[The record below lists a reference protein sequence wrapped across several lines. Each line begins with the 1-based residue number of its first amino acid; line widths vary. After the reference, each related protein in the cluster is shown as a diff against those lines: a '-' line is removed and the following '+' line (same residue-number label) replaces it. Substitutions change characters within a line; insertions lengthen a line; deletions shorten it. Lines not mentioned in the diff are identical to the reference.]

1 MLGILA
7 NGEQGEDLAFIRDI
21 VSRIAD
27 RGDVQLRRVSKFDTP
42 RLDS

>member
-7 NGEQGEDLAFIRDI
+7 NGGQGEDLEFIRDI
-21 VSRIAD
+21 VSRIAV
-27 RGDVQLRRVSKFDTP
+27 RGDVQLRRVSRFETP